1 MSHLDLDAQGIE
13 KILRACGEML
23 KEYFF
28 KGRVDGE
35 WRGEQFKADV
45 DNFAHNFLV
54 NALGDAFP
62 AIPIVSEED
71 EASMVQMPG
80 DHFIID
86 PIDGTASFAQGYSG
100 WVTQVA
106 YVRDGYPV
114 LAAIYAPVTD
124 EYFSAIKGNGAYC
137 NGRPLRLSGDCEI
150 AKNLIDNYPEP
161 RGLALD
167 LMSALQISEYI
178 ESGSIALK
186 ICRVADGRADLFVKN
201 MRPRDWDVAAPML
214 LLAEAGGV
222 LTDIMGNALELGL
235 VERSHQG
242 LIASRCQGL
251 GKRVCAWFALS
262 K

>member
-1 MSHLDLDAQGIE
+1 MNHLNVDAQCIE

-23 KEYFF
+23 KECFL
-28 KGRVDGE
+28 KGRVNGE
-35 WRGEQFKADV
+35 WSGEQFKADV
-45 DNFAHNFLV
+45 DNLSHNFLV
-54 NALGDAFP
+54 KALCDAFP

-71 EASMVQMPG
+71 EASMAQMSG

-86 PIDGTASFAQGYSG
+86 PIDGTASFANGYSG

-124 EYFSAIKGNGAYC
+124 EYFSAIKANGAYC

-167 LMSALQISEYI
+167 LMRALQIPQYI

-186 ICRVADGRADLFVKN
+186 ICRVADGSADLFVKN
-201 MRPRDWDVAAPML
+201 MSPRDWDVAAPML
-214 LLAEAGGV
+214 LLAEAGGA
-222 LTDIMGNALELGL
+222 LTDIMGNALELGS
-235 VERSHQG
+235 VARSHQG
-242 LIASRCQGL
+242 LIASRSQGL
-251 GKRVCAWFALS
+251 GKRVSGWFALN